1 MTRWWSES
9 ELERIGAATEL
20 ELRSRRH
27 DGTLRAPT
35 TMWVVRVGA
44 GIYVRSAGG
53 PDRPWYT
60 RAKASGIGHIAA
72 GGVER
77 DVTFDD
83 ATEAP
88 HADLDE
94 AYHAKYDHYG
104 ASVVDSV
111 VGAGAARVTLR
122 LSPAT

>member
-1 MTRWWSES
+1 MTRWSEF

-20 ELRSRRH
+20 ELSSRRP
-27 DGTLRAPT
+27 DGTLWAPT

-44 GIYVRSAGG
+44 DVYVRSAGG

-60 RAKASGIGHIAA
+60 RAKATGVGRIAA
-72 GGVER
+72 GGVAR

-94 AYHAKYDHYG
+94 AYHAKYGHYG
-104 ASVVDSV
+104 ASIVGSV
-111 VGAGAARVTLR
+111 VGAGAASVTIR
-122 LSPAT
+122 LSPTT